1 MSMPAGEPR
10 IGRRAYSSA
19 VLRAAA
25 AVFGLCLLAVAQAS
39 ASPADET
46 IETLQRAVDGL
57 RARLGI
63 THAVTVSVV
72 TSNARVFSMT
82 PPPTAG
88 EPFKVEIDAAFLAT
102 LVDDEVTAALAHEL
116 GHVWVA
122 TNRPFLQTE
131 RLANDIAMRVV
142 TRSSLARVYR
152 KMSAHTGM
160 AADEKAYLGPELL
173 KVTRRTGP
181 D

>member
-1 MSMPAGEPR
+1 MVV
-10 IGRRAYSSA
+10 A
-19 VLRAAA
+19 VLGLGLVAATR
-25 AVFGLCLLAVAQAS
+25 AS

-46 IETLQRAVDGL
+46 MAALQRAVDSL

-63 THAVTVSVV
+63 THEVTVSVV
-72 TSNARVFSMT
+72 TSDARVFSMT
-82 PPPTAG
+82 PPPAAG
-88 EPFKVEIDAAFLAT
+88 EPFKVEIDATFLAT
-102 LVDDEVTAALAHEL
+102 LVDDEVTAALAREL

-131 RLANDIAMRVV
+131 RLANDVAMRVV

-152 KMSAHTGM
+152 KMSAYTGM
-160 AADEKAYLGPELL
+160 ATDEKAYLGPELL
-173 KVTRRTGP
+173 KVTRRTVP